1 MSNVNETPPRPWLHL
16 VLGAV
21 LISVL
26 VAQAV
31 ALIAHQ
37 MQLDDL
43 QTQHI
48 DLQAHPVEPSASGPS
63 GPPGP
68 RGPSGPPGRDGKHG
82 WNGENGHIGRYGHEG
97 RKGRDGRDGW

>member
-37 MQLDDL
+37 RQLDDL

-48 DLQAHPVEPSASGPS
+48 DLQAHP
-63 GPPGP
+63 
-68 RGPSGPPGRDGKHG
+68 
-82 WNGENGHIGRYGHEG
+82 
-97 RKGRDGRDGW
+97 